1 MLEKS
6 MKKLLDNGH
15 VVLLDDLPPEL
26 RTKIKNASSSYT
38 IPADVAF
45 KEGSVS
51 LQPGGYLMQVAGHH
65 EVTL

>member
-15 VVLLDDLPPEL
+15 VLLLDDLPSEL
-26 RTKIKNASSSYT
+26 RTKIKNASFSYT

-45 KEGSVS
+45 KEGSGFT
-51 LQPGGYLMQVAGHH
+51 PARWIFDAGSR
-65 EVTL
+65 TS